1 VWADLVMAVV
11 VVWAGGWVGGGGL
24 VTGYSRA
31 RVGVLDLLKVHALQ
45 SNDGDL
51 AALEERNP
59 RHHEEHEGDLEGWV
73 NRPSV
78 LGAPRRVVELLAD
91 AVDLDEERKQHE
103 CRAPKVR
110 PLAPRDGEGMLRVVG
125 VRGAVVDR

>member
-1 VWADLVMAVV
+1 MSVLVLLEVDPLQAD
-11 VVWAGGWVGGGGL
+11 
-24 VTGYSRA
+24 
-31 RVGVLDLLKVHALQ
+31 
-45 SNDGDL
+45 DGDL
-51 AALEERNP
+51 RALEKCDP
-59 RHHEEHEGDLEGWV
+59 RHHEEHEGNLEGGV

-78 LGAPRRVVELLAD
+78 LGAPGWVVELLAD
-91 AVDLDEERKQHE
+91 AVDLDKERKQHE